1 MGFNRTFME
10 LKSFKDAAVFW
21 TLWSFNRTFMELK
34 YKILACA
41 FVVGGFNRTFMELK
55 FVRYDFQ
62 SNYYGF

>member
-1 MGFNRTFME
+1 
-10 LKSFKDAAVFW
+10 
-21 TLWSFNRTFMELK
+21 MELK